1 MPEGDVLVVGAGIL
15 GLSAAYFLAQRGFPV
30 LVLEREAPLAC
41 TSDKS
46 TECYRV
52 FWPGEEALASLVG
65 RSLELL
71 GPFGEA
77 ARPRPRGYLYVGEA
91 ESLFA
96 LAQAAPHAGPL
107 RVHPKAATYPSGAEE
122 GMDLVL
128 PGALGE
134 VFPYLAHL
142 KGKAGLHVR
151 KAGWLSAHGLGMALL
166 EALRKAGGRLVAG
179 AFLGLEREGGR
190 PRYARVRRGEEEAL
204 WPFAA
209 LVLAPG
215 PGLPALLAALD
226 PTLPVAA
233 EPHFKAWF
241 PDPLGLFPGRPPFS
255 SGTKAR
261 RFSPRRNRP
270 SCGTRRPLPPSLAL
284 CLPEPTVGPRGKASS
299 PFTTHGLRRNS
310 PGLAALPRLR
320 GRGRW
325 PLGGFSPCFLA
336 FGPTWGCGPGWTGG
350 TTCAPQRTC
359 PYWVRWPKGFT
370 SSGPFPVMGLWP
382 PWGRGRPWPG
392 WWRGRTSLPG
402 PGASCLAATKTLA
415 AAPKGRRPG
424 RSFKGR
430 TPLGGLLGPGFP
442 AAPRRGRPRGSGG
455 GRP

>member
-1 MPEGDVLVVGAGIL
+1 MPEADVLVVGAGIL

-77 ARPRPRGYLYVGEA
+77 ARPRPRGYLYLGEA

-122 GMDLVL
+122 GMDLLL

-134 VFPYLAHL
+134 VFPYLVHL

-241 PDPLGLFPGRPPFS
+241 PDPLGLFPRETPLLIWNEGQEIFTPEEQALLRDEAAFAPLL
-255 SGTKAR
+255 G
-261 RFSPRRNRP
+261 
-270 SCGTRRPLPPSLAL
+270 PLPPGAHGRPEGEGFLAL
-284 CLPEPTVGPRGKASS
+284 YNPWPQTEVPWACGPTPPPWAGEVALRGLFPMLP
-299 PFTTHGLRRNS
+299 GLRAYLGVR
-310 PGLAALPRLR
+310 PRVD
-320 GRGRW
+320 
-325 PLGGFSPCFLA
+325 GG
-336 FGPTWGCGPGWTGG
+336 
-350 TTCAPQRTC
+350 
-359 PYWVRWPKGFT
+359 YYV
-370 SSGPFPVMGLWP
+370 
-382 PWGRGRPWPG
+382 
-392 WWRGRTSLPG
+392 
-402 PGASCLAATKTLA
+402 
-415 AAPKGRRPG
+415 
-424 RSFKGR
+424 R
-430 TPLGGLLGPGFP
+430 TPENLPLLGPVAEGVYLLGAFSGYGVMAALGAGEALARMVAGEDLPSWAWGFLP
-442 AAPRRGRPRGSGG
+442 SRYKDPGYRPQGAAARAQL
-455 GRP
+455 